1 MKPAWLPNDG
11 ECPIWPHHQDTAS
24 DMLAEFCD
32 SHLTRKLNFNDLRAS
47 FATECYERGL
57 TPSQESRIVGHGV
70 AVAEKHYLDYEA
82 KEARPKLPPDPLAGT
97 GNDDGA
103 EPAARMA

>member
-1 MKPAWLPNDG
+1 
-11 ECPIWPHHQDTAS
+11 
-24 DMLAEFCD
+24 MLKEFCEE
-32 SHLTRKLNFNDLRAS
+32 HLTRQLNFNDLRAS
-47 FATECYERGL
+47 FATECYERGV
-57 TPSQESRIVGHGV
+57 TAEQESRIVGHGV

-97 GNDDGA
+97 GDDGGA